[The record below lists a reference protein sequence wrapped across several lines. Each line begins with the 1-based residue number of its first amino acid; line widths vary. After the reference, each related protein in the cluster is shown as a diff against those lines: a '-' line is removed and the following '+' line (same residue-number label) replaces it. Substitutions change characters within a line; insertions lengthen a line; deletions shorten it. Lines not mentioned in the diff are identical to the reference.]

1 MRTSATV
8 AALIMLASV
17 SQLSAQS
24 GSSSGSSNIQTVKPP
39 VGAGEKIPA
48 HQQPKAADVQ
58 GATPNGGYMD
68 KLSAEDQALDKKL
81 RGICR
86 GC

>member
-24 GSSSGSSNIQTVKPP
+24 GSSSSSTVPEANKP

-58 GATPNGGYMD
+58 GAGRSGSID